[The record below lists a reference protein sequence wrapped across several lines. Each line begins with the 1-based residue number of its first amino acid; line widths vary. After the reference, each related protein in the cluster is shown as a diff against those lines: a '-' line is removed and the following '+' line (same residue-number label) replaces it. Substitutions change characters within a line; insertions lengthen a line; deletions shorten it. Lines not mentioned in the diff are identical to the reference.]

1 MSDLNNITVIG
12 RVGSEPERK
21 AFESGAIITKFSLA
35 NNQYDGKKK
44 EDVTHWF
51 RVETFSKL
59 TDYIKRGKFLAIEGK
74 LKAEQWQDD
83 EGTKRTRTY
92 IFAENIQILTPKEKD
107 TAETVTEAEEPIE
120 EYNTDKE
127 VPF

>member
-1 MSDLNNITVIG
+1 MSDINNITVIG
-12 RVGSEPERK
+12 RVGNEPECK

-59 TDYIKRGKFLAIEGK
+59 SDYIKKGKLLAIEGK

-83 EGTKRTRTY
+83 KGIKRTRTY
-92 IFAENIQILTPKEKD
+92 IFAENIQILTPKEKE
-107 TAETVTEAEEPIE
+107 TAENTTDEEAETEYYTE
-120 EYNTDKE
+120 ED